1 MERFPTNG
9 QNTLTWGVTGIDD
22 LDELR
27 NLLMSQG
34 RHAFVNSLPSGFA
47 RPMNWPIMLFD
58 NSLINTLGEK

>member
-34 RHAFVNSLPSGFA
+34 KYAFVNSLPSGFA
-47 RPMNWPIMLFD
+47 GPMN
-58 NSLINTLGEK
+58 